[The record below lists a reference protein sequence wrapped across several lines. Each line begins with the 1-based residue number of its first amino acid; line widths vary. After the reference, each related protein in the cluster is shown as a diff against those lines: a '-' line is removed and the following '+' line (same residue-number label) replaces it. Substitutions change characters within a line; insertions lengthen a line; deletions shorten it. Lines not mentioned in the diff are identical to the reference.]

1 MTQVREQRDTE
12 TLVVAGSP
20 RPAGPGGRVRR
31 RRIGGGVYLALLPVF
46 ILLGLFQ
53 FYPALSGIW
62 FSFWDWRPSGGS
74 TFTGLDNYV
83 RMLGDTV
90 WWDSFK
96 NLGIIFV
103 FNVVMWVFPLL
114 AAELLITLKHERSAF
129 VYRTLLIIPM
139 AFPGVVTALVWQFFY
154 DPNNGVFNAVLEA
167 VGLGALAQNWT
178 GDPDTALLS
187 LLFVGFPFI
196 AGLPFLIIYSSLQNI
211 PKEIFEAAALDGV
224 GRLRRVWLFDLP
236 LMASQVRILLFLGVV
251 GTLQYG
257 FTAYVLT
264 GGGPDNATVVPIL
277 RVLNMAFQGG
287 QWGYAAAL
295 STTLFAITLALSC
308 VVMFWRR
315 RDPVDQPIDPTLEVG
330 AVEIRSTQ

>member
-1 MTQVREQRDTE
+1 MSETLDTE
-12 TLVVAGSP
+12 SGHEVAQVD
-20 RPAGPGGRVRR
+20 RWR
-31 RRIGGGVYLALLPVF
+31 RRIHPGVYLALLPVF
-46 ILLGLFQ
+46 VVLGIFQ
-53 FYPALSGIW
+53 FYPAASGIF
-62 FSFWDWRPSGGS
+62 FSFWEWKPAGGS

-83 RMLGDTV
+83 RMMGDAV
-90 WWDSFK
+90 WWSSFK
-96 NLGIIFV
+96 NLAIIFV
-103 FNVVMWVFPLL
+103 FGVVMWIFPLL

-129 VYRTLLIIPM
+129 VYRTLLIVPM

-167 VGLGALAQNWT
+167 VGLGALQQNWT

-224 GRLRRVWLFDLP
+224 GRFRRIWMFDLP
-236 LMASQVRILLFLGVV
+236 LMASQVRVLLFLAVV

-277 RVLNMAFQGG
+277 RILNMAFQGG

-295 STTLFAITLALSC
+295 STTLFAITLVLSC

-315 RDPVDQPIDPTLEVG
+315 REPADRDLNTTVETA
-330 AVEIRSTQ
+330 AVEFRSAQ